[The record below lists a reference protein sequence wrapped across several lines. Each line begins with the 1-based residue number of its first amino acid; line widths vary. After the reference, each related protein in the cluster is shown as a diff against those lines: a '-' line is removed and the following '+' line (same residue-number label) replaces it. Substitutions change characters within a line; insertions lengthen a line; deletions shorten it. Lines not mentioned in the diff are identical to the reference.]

1 MDYLEVLEELKRVP
15 EVDLMELLEITS
27 EDLVDMFSDKINEK
41 LNKIYKYLN
50 DESC

>member
-1 MDYLEVLEELKRVP
+1 MDYAELVDELKKVD
-15 EVDLMELLEITS
+15 EVSLLELLEITS

>member
-1 MDYLEVLEELKRVP
+1 MDYAELVDELKKVD
-15 EVDLMELLEITS
+15 EVSLMELLEITS

-50 DESC
+50 E

>member
-50 DESC
+50 E